1 MASSQTRKR
10 KAYTIAEKLHIVD
23 RVRNGETQAKVSK
36 ETGVAEGTLR
46 GWLKNEGKLREA
58 CTVMDDCGQKRKR
71 SRTAQDPQL
80 EKAVFT
86 WFNQARS
93 EGTPI
98 SGPVIQA
105 QAKKLN
111 EGLRG
116 EGSDFGSRT
125 GWLKRF
131 KGRHGISQVTIRG
144 EQRSAD
150 LGALRTYTDSVGLN
164 KPACASECV

>member
-1 MASSQTRKR
+1 MRGSFERLALLWMTVARK
-10 KAYTIAEKLHIVD
+10 EKDL
-23 RVRNGETQAKVSK
+23 GPP
-36 ETGVAEGTLR
+36 
-46 GWLKNEGKLREA
+46 
-58 CTVMDDCGQKRKR
+58 
-71 SRTAQDPQL
+71 QDLQL

-105 QAKKLN
+105 QAKTLN
-111 EGLRG
+111 EDLRG
-116 EGSDFGSRT
+116 EGSDFGVTTS
-125 GWLKRF
+125 WLKRF

-150 LGALRTYTDSVGLN
+150 LDAAESYPVELRRLLQEGGYNEEQVYNCDETGLYFKMLPDKTLATKTDTNRTLGFKQHGQGALRT
-164 KPACASECV
+164 

>member
-36 ETGVAEGTLR
+36 EKGVAEGTLR
-46 GWLKNEGKLREA
+46 GWLKDEGKLREA

-98 SGPVIQA
+98 SGPVTQA

-111 EGLRG
+111 EDLQG
-116 EGSDFGSRT
+116 EGSDFGATT
-125 GWLKRF
+125 GWLKGF
-131 KGRHGISQVTIRG
+131 KGRHGISQVPIRG

-150 LGALRTYTDSVGLN
+150 LDYLN
-164 KPACASECV
+164 KVIDII